1 MLHTKRLCA
10 TWPGKDFIGGS
21 NTKSMSNCLLPNLI
35 TLDFARGTIHFD
47 STKKRMVRL
56 SKVPRA
62 LQEDIHRSGFRR
74 YSAFPM
80 VPSL

>member
-1 MLHTKRLCA
+1 
-10 TWPGKDFIGGS
+10 
-21 NTKSMSNCLLPNLI
+21 MSNCLLPNLI
-35 TLDFARGTIHFD
+35 TLDIARGTIHFD

-62 LQEDIHRSGFRR
+62 LQEGNQGVGLRR